1 MLSLIYGA
9 IREHI
14 EALNNAPLPDK
25 ALTIGF
31 VKSGSTNPP
40 KRTSKGSVK
49 HNLLSNGNDWK
60 ILADLPGNNFVFP
73 PEIYSTSERPDIL
86 IWSTKLKNVILVELT
101 CPAKEGFQ
109 SAQLR
114 KQSKYLPLVQNIS
127 QSSSWKPLLLTVEV
141 GARGFVAILTHQ
153 VLLKLGLPSRK
164 VSSLCKTLS
173 TTAAKCSYTIY
184 LSSNLKTWDHNRP
197 LLDSITN

>member
-1 MLSLIYGA
+1 MSWYTKAQAWESTTLSSK
-9 IREHI
+9 
-14 EALNNAPLPDK
+14 NA
-25 ALTIGF
+25 
-31 VKSGSTNPP
+31 S
-40 KRTSKGSVK
+40 
-49 HNLLSNGNDWK
+49 NLLFSCIWPLFQFWFVTGWK
-60 ILADLPGNNFVFP
+60 WSIFHFPGAL
-73 PEIYSTSERPDIL
+73 RPDIL
-86 IWSTKLKNVILVELT
+86 ISSTKLKKVILVELT
-101 CPAKEGFQ
+101 CPAEEGFQ

-141 GARGFVAILTHQ
+141 GARGFVAISTHQ

-184 LSSNLKTWDHNRP
+184 LSSNSKTWDHNRP